1 LNLGAGPA
9 LNLGMSPGGPP
20 VRSRKEQSDMQGDGT
35 EREARIFTL
44 VVGCLMAGLIL
55 FGVLELLDV
64 FRV

>member
-1 LNLGAGPA
+1 
-9 LNLGMSPGGPP
+9 MSPGGPP